1 MFKSLI
7 AFRIAADWEPP
18 ATEALEA
25 ALAQARFTP
34 CEPSQ
39 TESCGWVQPRGE
51 KHAPLVE
58 CVGGQLILK
67 LRTEVRGVPG
77 AAVNEALEKRLADI
91 EQSTG
96 HRPRGAAKKAL
107 KEEVTLDLLPR
118 AFSKFSATMVWI
130 DPKAKLLVV
139 DAGSVAKA
147 DKVVSAIADAMAKAE
162 RIIKLHLVQTVVS
175 PGRAMSDWLATQE
188 APAGFTTDRECELAD
203 SESKAKVRYTKHSLD
218 IEEIRQHIEG
228 GKLATRLAM
237 TWDSRVSFVL
247 TDSLGLTKIEM
258 LDCVIEA
265 QQRAAGD
272 GKDNSGFDADVALV
286 TGELRRLLPDLLQA
300 LGGETPSERTG
311 VPAPVAV
318 PTQPANDSAIE
329 ETKAA

>member
-1 MFKSLI
+1 
-7 AFRIAADWEPP
+7 
-18 ATEALEA
+18 
-25 ALAQARFTP
+25 
-34 CEPSQ
+34 
-39 TESCGWVQPRGE
+39 
-51 KHAPLVE
+51 
-58 CVGGQLILK
+58 
-67 LRTEVRGVPG
+67 
-77 AAVNEALEKRLADI
+77 
-91 EQSTG
+91 
-96 HRPRGAAKKAL
+96 
-107 KEEVTLDLLPR
+107 
-118 AFSKFSATMVWI
+118 
-130 DPKAKLLVV
+130 
-139 DAGSVAKA
+139 
-147 DKVVSAIADAMAKAE
+147 
-162 RIIKLHLVQTVVS
+162 
-175 PGRAMSDWLATQE
+175 MSDWLATQE